1 MFGIRKEFDSERENI
16 GNFQQAQ
23 RNFFLFCRKLF
34 SGTQPELVFLP
45 DDTSLTDIHTKA
57 GYPYGN
63 SHLSCQVDYLQRSD
77 YWERGCLSIPYY
89 AQADSPGTDFLLPNR
104 VYFDLETYYLPWD
117 LGYSRRYADNNRPEV
132 MPKQR
137 LGLAVTINSTG
148 KVDCWDECQAK
159 QLVDYLLLYDQVVSY
174 NGLRFDNLVL
184 SAYSTPEQILKLT
197 DKTFDLYQYL
207 QEVRGS
213 KKTLLQW
220 TERYLG
226 SGNFAKSL
234 ISDGLGYEEKRL
246 IQGFN
251 PNNSIPFI
259 LREGATAQRRLIW
272 VACFEDV
279 INTRGVYTELQ
290 LEQKFRGAEFK
301 TD

>member
-1 MFGIRKEFDSERENI
+1 MFGIRKELDSARENI
-16 GNFQQAQ
+16 GIFQQDQ
-23 RNFFLFCRKLF
+23 RNLFLLCRKLF
-34 SGTQPELVFLP
+34 SGKQPESALLP
-45 DDTSLTDIHTKA
+45 DDASLTNIHVKT
-57 GYPYGN
+57 GYPYN
-63 SHLSCQVDYLQRSD
+63 NPRLSCQVDYLQRSD

-89 AQADSPGTDFLLPNR
+89 TRTDSSGTDFLLPNR
-104 VYFDLETYYLPWD
+104 VYFDLETFYLPWD
-117 LGYSRRYADNNRPEV
+117 LGYSRRYAVNNRSEV

-148 KVDCWDECQAK
+148 QVDCWDECQAI
-159 QLVDYLLLYDQVVSY
+159 QLVDYLLLYNQVISY

-207 QEVRGS
+207 QDERGS
-213 KKTLLQW
+213 KKSLSQW

-226 SGNFAKSL
+226 SSNFAKSL
-234 ISDGLGYEEKRL
+234 INDGLGYEEKKL
-246 IQGFN
+246 VQGFN

-259 LREGATAQRRLIW
+259 LREGAAAQRRLVW

-279 INTRGVYTELQ
+279 VNTRAVYTELQ
-290 LEQKFRGAEFK
+290 LEQKFRDAMSI
-301 TD
+301 